1 MAKQRGEASRLTQI
15 TTNSLAWITF
25 RWRNETSFVSM
36 RHYDELLLLLLLGCL
51 LELFERRKYHAVRT
65 ATIQR
70 IVNAVVSEL
79 SSEKD

>member
-1 MAKQRGEASRLTQI
+1 M
-15 TTNSLAWITF
+15 
-25 RWRNETSFVSM
+25 RN
-36 RHYDELLLLLLLGCL
+36 YDELLLLLLLGCL

-65 ATIQR
+65 ATIQC